1 MWGKRRGRAIDFDMR
16 AKTGLGLFLVAVAA
30 LGGSAAADEAPRHE
44 PGKGGHHG
52 GPLVH
57 RFEDP
62 ARWAK
67 EFDDPARDAWQ
78 KPAELMKVM
87 QVMPGMTVVDLGA
100 GTGYLLPHLC
110 RAVGPKGKVLALDI
124 EASMVRYME
133 ERIGREKLACANA
146 KKVALDD
153 PQLTEASVD
162 RIVILDTWHHVADRV
177 AYAKKLL
184 RSLALGGAIY
194 IVDFTKDAPHG
205 PPKHHRLTPQQ
216 VVAELTQAGL
226 FAEAVSS
233 TLPDQYVIVGR
244 RPAASPPAAKPSA
257 GPGSPAGLPSP
268 TSPAGL

>member
-1 MWGKRRGRAIDFDMR
+1 MGKWRGRAIDFDMR
-16 AKTGLGLFLVAVAA
+16 VKTGLGLFLVAAVA
-30 LGGSAAADEAPRHE
+30 LGGPAGADEGPRHE
-44 PGKGGHHG
+44 PAKGGHHG

-57 RFEDP
+57 RFDDP

-87 QVMPGMTVVDLGA
+87 QVQPGMTVVDLGA

-110 RAVGPKGKVLALDI
+110 RTVGAKGKVMALDI

-194 IVDFTKDAPHG
+194 IIDFTKDAPHG

-226 FAEAVSS
+226 FAESIRS
-233 TLPDQYVIVGR
+233 TLPDQYVIVAR
-244 RPAASPPAAKPSA
+244 RPAASPPVVKPSA
-257 GPGSPAGLPSP
+257 SPANP

>member
-1 MWGKRRGRAIDFDMR
+1 MFI
-16 AKTGLGLFLVAVAA
+16 VAVAA
-30 LGGSAAADEAPRHE
+30 LALGPLAAADEAPGQ

-57 RFEDP
+57 RFDDP

-87 QVMPGMTVVDLGA
+87 QVQPGMTVVDLGA

-153 PQLTEASVD
+153 PQLNEASVD
-162 RIVILDTWHHVADRV
+162 RVVILDTWHHVADRV

-184 RSLALGGAIY
+184 RSLAIGGAIY
-194 IVDFTKDAPHG
+194 IVDFTKDSPHG

-216 VVAELTQAGL
+216 VVVELTQAGL

-244 RPAASPPAAKPSA
+244 RPAASPAAGKPAA
-257 GPGSPAGLPSP
+257 GPASPAG
-268 TSPAGL
+268 PAGQ

>member
-1 MWGKRRGRAIDFDMR
+1 MFI
-16 AKTGLGLFLVAVAA
+16 VAVAA
-30 LGGSAAADEAPRHE
+30 LALGPLAAADEAPGQ

-57 RFEDP
+57 RFDDP

-87 QVMPGMTVVDLGA
+87 QVQPGMTVVDLGA

-153 PQLTEASVD
+153 PQLNEASVD
-162 RIVILDTWHHVADRV
+162 RVVILDTWHHVADRV

-184 RSLALGGAIY
+184 RSLAIGGAIY
-194 IVDFTKDAPHG
+194 IVDFTKDSPHG

-216 VVAELTQAGL
+216 VVELTQAGL

-244 RPAASPPAAKPSA
+244 RPAASPAAGKPAA
-257 GPGSPAGLPSP
+257 GPASPAG
-268 TSPAGL
+268 PAGQ